1 MRAIVASAFLTASV
15 LSAPAAHAQKDP
27 PRLPIDVAE
36 VGLPPGFSRVIV
48 SVTPGALASVAVFGD
63 RFALQHFAVRDG
75 VRAGDPLAEDGFL
88 PRVVSFLVPEGVFE
102 VELTVEVSS
111 EVTLTRTLMTPS
123 RAVPTDEAPGTLV
136 GLPWPRTRDDGYL
149 CERPGRYQ
157 MARPDVLVSL
167 LEAFRETRAR
177 YRRDPIGVSDLSQ
190 WDGRRPA
197 LDLGNPRHVSH
208 EGGRDVDI
216 GLPSTEEPSLMRD
229 HCDKVIAPDYQKA
242 VCKPGTGR
250 ALDTYRLAFLL
261 GRLVKTGTV
270 DKVFLD
276 DEFIDPVARAAT
288 SLAAQHVIPT
298 RSAEA
303 LQPGAGMLKHLPWHT
318 DHVHVRFL
326 GAKAAGPWPGRGAS
340 PPPSE

>member
-1 MRAIVASAFLTASV
+1 VRAIVATAFLSAFL
-15 LSAPAAHAQKDP
+15 LSAAPARAAESP
-27 PRLPIDVAE
+27 TELPLDSDEIA
-36 VGLPPGFSRVIV
+36 LPAGFSRVSV
-48 SVTPGALASVAVFGD
+48 AVTPGAMASIAVFGE
-63 RFALQHFAVRDG
+63 RFALHHFAVREG

-88 PRVVSFLVPEGVFE
+88 PRVVSFVVPDGITQ
-102 VELTVEVSS
+102 VELTVEVASD
-111 EVTLTRTLMTPS
+111 VILTRTQLSPT
-123 RAVPTDEAPGTLV
+123 RALPTEDAPGTLV

-157 MARPDVLVSL
+157 MGRPDVLLSL

-229 HCDKVIAPDYQKA
+229 HCEKVIAPDYQKA

-270 DKVFLD
+270 DKIFLD
-276 DEFIDPVARAAT
+276 DEFIEPVARAAST
-288 SLAAQHVIPT
+288 LAAQHVIPT

-303 LQPGAGMLKHLPWHT
+303 MQPGAGMLKHLPWHT

-326 GAKAAGPWPGRGAS
+326 GAKAAGPWPGRVAS
-340 PPPSE
+340 PPPGE